1 MKCKCCFSLP
11 LLRLLPLAACRL
23 LRQCATL
30 DATSA
35 DVDAAP
41 SSPFV
46 ESAQHRSTRC
56 ALAWQ
61 AEFLLTL
68 AAFVLALCGMVPPG
82 LASLPTL
89 DKYSDGGRSRE
100 VGGLRARMKRA
111 WARAYVQIFSVTDT
125 FNPSV
130 HAFDYSELM
139 HVIAACA

>member
-1 MKCKCCFSLP
+1 M
-11 LLRLLPLAACRL
+11 LRP
-23 LRQCATL
+23 
-30 DATSA
+30 
-35 DVDAAP
+35 
-41 SSPFV
+41 SPFF

-56 ALAWQ
+56 ALAPQ

-100 VGGLRARMKRA
+100 VDGLRARVKRA
-111 WARAYVQIFSVTDT
+111 RARAHVQIFSVTDT

-130 HAFDYSELM
+130 HAFDYGELM